1 MTEKG
6 TLYLVAT
13 PIGNL
18 EDMTFRAI
26 RILKEADYIACEDT
40 RHTLKLLNHFEI
52 HKRLESYHEHNKM
65 EKGPQIIEDILN
77 GKNVALVTDAGT
89 PAISDPGEDL
99 VRLCHQH
106 GVEVTSAPGPAAL
119 ITGLI
124 LSGQDTRRFAFE
136 GFLPHGKKERREILE
151 LLKKESRTVI
161 LYEAPHKLKGT
172 LKDLSDALGDRPL
185 TLTRELTK
193 KFEEKLVMTLESAMD
208 YYETN
213 EPRGEYV
220 LIIKGYGLEQ
230 LSQEKQQG
238 WLDMSLEDHMA
249 HYTGQ
254 DMSEKDAIKQIA
266 KDRNVGKREIYQY
279 FNAD

>member
-1 MTEKG
+1 MQG
-6 TLYLVAT
+6 TLYLVTT

-18 EDMTFRAI
+18 EDMTFRAL
-26 RILKEADYIACEDT
+26 RILKEVDYIACEDT

-52 HKRLESYHEHNKM
+52 HKRLESYHEHNKS
-65 EKGPQIIEDILN
+65 EKGPQIIEDILG

-99 VRLCHQH
+99 VRLCHER
-106 GVEVTSAPGPAAL
+106 GAEVTSIPGAAAL

-151 LLKKESRTVI
+151 LLKKESRTII

-172 LKDLSDALGDRPL
+172 LKDLAEAMGDRPL

-193 KFEEKLVMTLESAMD
+193 RFEEKQVTTLHQALA
-208 YYETN
+208 YYEEQ

-220 LIIKGYGLEQ
+220 LILKGYGLEQ
-230 LSQEKQQG
+230 LREDEQEG
-238 WLDMSLEDHMA
+238 WIRMSLEDHLD
-249 HYTGQ
+249 HYIQKGLTQ
-254 DMSEKDAIKQIA
+254 KDAIKQVA
-266 KDRNVGKREIYQY
+266 KDRNLPKRDVYQH
-279 FNAD
+279 FNGN